1 MSFIR
6 ITSLISTYLV
16 LLALIILFGGMSLAV
31 VTRTAVMTHVFASS
45 LFLLV
50 LSVPATLLCLF
61 ACYKRRIITAG
72 NLIFSL
78 FFSITI
84 LAMGEIKTKSNTRV
98 VITIAPVQSNI
109 FPALTFTTF
118 YLNQPKDT
126 EKRGLAQRE
135 NRVE

>member
-45 LFLLV
+45 LFLLA

-78 FFSITI
+78 FFSIVTFGLFYI
-84 LAMGEIKTKSNTRV
+84 GVVFTLRRDVKGHLNSIQMQNNSISNNSLKSD
-98 VITIAPVQSNI
+98 APSGS
-109 FPALTFTTF
+109 A
-118 YLNQPKDT
+118 
-126 EKRGLAQRE
+126 
-135 NRVE
+135 